1 MYFSVALDIM
11 EMAQSVK
18 SDSVHEFNEIFL
30 YFHLE
35 HDIKYY
41 NSKAS
46 KECVNVEVKKKIHAR
61 LSEHILFGVQKH

>member
-1 MYFSVALDIM
+1 MGSTNF
-11 EMAQSVK
+11 
-18 SDSVHEFNEIFL
+18 FL

-46 KECVNVEVKKKIHAR
+46 KEWVNVEVKKDHTR
-61 LSEHILFGVQKH
+61 LLKPILYGVQKH